1 MREAIA
7 LWSLLT
13 LTGCASVLEQ
23 GADPDYV
30 YSHTERRSYL
40 SPDGGQEMQ
49 CSAPIYASG
58 RRGHEV
64 CQ

>member
-1 MREAIA
+1 MREVIA

-13 LTGCASVLEQ
+13 LTGCASVMNQ
-23 GADPDYV
+23 GIDPDYV
-30 YSHTERRSYL
+30 YSHTESRSYL
-40 SPDGGQEMQ
+40 HPDSGREMQ

-64 CQ
+64 CR

>member
-1 MREAIA
+1 MREVIA

-13 LTGCASVLEQ
+13 LTGCASVMNQ
-23 GADPDYV
+23 GIDPDYV
-30 YSHTERRSYL
+30 YSHTESRSYL
-40 SPDGGQEMQ
+40 HPDSGREMQ
-49 CSAPIYASG
+49 CTAPIYASG